1 MSLATLMA
9 ALAGSAGHHCQ
20 KFVDGCLSSGW
31 QSMLEL
37 SLGCADVA
45 KGKSLVGLMGEQQA
59 SG

>member
-1 MSLATLMA
+1 MA